1 MKTVPIVEQPSAAGP
16 VPVSG
21 PWRARWLLASPHRLG
36 FFVGALMLALS
47 ALWWCV
53 LMLLQHGL
61 HVMAPWALSPGLA
74 HGLWF
79 GFGFMPSFFGGF
91 LFTAGPKW
99 MGLPPVSA
107 RVLLPS
113 VAASLA
119 GWGLFVIGAHRA
131 APLAAI
137 GLAAVAWAWFAVVR
151 RFGALQRASR
161 VPDRVH
167 VRSVLWAGVVG
178 VLAMLA
184 CAAALLAGREDLA
197 RAALQLGLWG
207 FVAPIFVTVMHRMV
221 PFFGAAALPL
231 LDAWR
236 PLWLLWSL
244 IGICL
249 LQWPFALAEALD
261 GPWPAGLRALQ
272 IAVESASAMLLL
284 GLAVRWFRLQGLKL
298 RLIAML
304 HTGVV
309 WFGLAFAL
317 AAISHALLWA
327 SGGARSL
334 GLAAQHAFA
343 MGFLGSTWLAMAT
356 RVSSGQG
363 GRPLAADD
371 RAWALFLVL
380 QAAVL
385 LRVCA
390 AIWPGA
396 ASALLMAA
404 SLAWLVAGGGW
415 ALRYGLWFGR
425 PRVDGRPG

>member
-1 MKTVPIVEQPSAAGP
+1 MKTVPIVEQRSGAGP
-16 VPVSG
+16 RPVSG

-36 FFVGALMLALS
+36 FFAGALMLAAS
-47 ALWWCV
+47 ASWWCA
-53 LMLLQHGL
+53 LMLLRHGL
-61 HVMAPWALSPGLA
+61 HVTAPWAVSPGLA
-74 HGLWF
+74 HGLVF
-79 GFGFMPSFFGGF
+79 GFGFMPPFFSGF

-107 RVLLPS
+107 RVLLPA
-113 VAASLA
+113 VAAWLA
-119 GWGLFVIGAHRA
+119 GWGVFLVGVHHAV
-131 APLAAI
+131 LLVAI
-137 GLAAVAWAWFAVVR
+137 GLTLAAGSWFDVVR
-151 RFGALQRASR
+151 RFGALQRVSR
-161 VPDRVH
+161 APDRTH
-167 VRSVLWAGVVG
+167 VRTVLWAGVIG
-178 VLAMLA
+178 VFAMPA

-207 FVAPIFVTVMHRMV
+207 FVAPIFVTVTHRMV

-236 PLWLLWSL
+236 PRWLLWSL

-249 LQWPFALAEALD
+249 LQWPFALVESLD
-261 GPWPAGLRALQ
+261 WSWPAWLRALQ
-272 IAVESASAMLLL
+272 IVVESASAMLLL
-284 GLAVRWFRLQGLKL
+284 GLALRWFRLQGRKL

-304 HTGVV
+304 HTGFV
-309 WFGLAFAL
+309 WFGLGFAL
-317 AAISHALLWA
+317 AAVSHALLWA
-327 SGGARSL
+327 SAGTLSL

-363 GRPLAADD
+363 GRTLAADD
-371 RAWALFLVL
+371 LAWALFLVL

-390 AIWPGA
+390 ALWPDA
-396 ASALLMAA
+396 AWALLMAA
-404 SLAWLVAGGGW
+404 SLAWLIAGGGW